1 VLAQAG
7 YAVSPATSTT
17 RAFELLNK
25 LQFDLVILGSIPTAE
40 RRLLFLEIDRKW
52 GTPVLL
58 VDSEEVDPMIRA
70 RAHISNSASPFELVS
85 AVAGLV
91 PGKKFGVPRKTN
103 ETS

>member
-1 VLAQAG
+1 LAQAG

-25 LQFDLVILGSIPTAE
+25 LQFDLAILGSIPTAE

-70 RAHISNSASPFELVS
+70 RAHIRDAAPPHELVTV
-85 AVAGLV
+85 VAALV
-91 PGKKFGVPRKTN
+91 PGKRFGVPRKSSV
-103 ETS
+103 TS